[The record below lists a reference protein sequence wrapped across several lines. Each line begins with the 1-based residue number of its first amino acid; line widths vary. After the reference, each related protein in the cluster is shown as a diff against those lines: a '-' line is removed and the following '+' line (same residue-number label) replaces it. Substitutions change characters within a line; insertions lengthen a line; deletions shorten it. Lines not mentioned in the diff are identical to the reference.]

1 MAKTIT
7 IEPITRVEGH
17 GKITLKLDN
26 KGKVDDAKLHI
37 TQYRGFEKFCEGRP
51 FPEMPSLTARA
62 CGICPVSH
70 LLASSKA
77 CDAILAV
84 SIPPTADKLRR
95 LLNYAQFTQSHA
107 LSFFHLSS
115 PDMLLGM
122 DADPA
127 IRNVVGVIRE
137 HTDLA
142 VMGVTLRKIGQQI
155 ISILAGK
162 RIHPAWT
169 VPGGVNNPLTKDSRD
184 EIAKMVPE
192 ALDLITKALSW
203 FKGVA
208 GNFADE
214 VENFGNFNS
223 LYLGLV
229 TETGGLDFYGGKLRM
244 KDAKGNIIEDQVEAD
259 DYQTVVGEAVESY
272 SYMKFP
278 YYVKQGYPT
287 GLYRVGPLARLNVA
301 DHAGTPLADEALA
314 EFKAMSDGPVTS
326 SFHFHYARLIE
337 ILFSVESMQ
346 LLIDDPDILD
356 PHVRSRARSNRSE
369 GVGITEAPR
378 GTLFHH
384 YKIDEDGQMVSANMI
399 VATGNNNLA
408 MNKSILQ
415 VAQAYVNGN
424 KLQEGML
431 NRVEAVIR
439 CYDPCL
445 SCATHAAGKMPLHIQ
460 LTDTAG
466 NVVDEVLRD

>member
-229 TETGGLDFYGGKLRM
+229 TETGGLYFFGGE
-244 KDAKGNIIEDQVEAD
+244 N
-259 DYQTVVGEAVESY
+259 
-272 SYMKFP
+272 
-278 YYVKQGYPT
+278 
-287 GLYRVGPLARLNVA
+287 PL
-301 DHAGTPLADEALA
+301 
-314 EFKAMSDGPVTS
+314 
-326 SFHFHYARLIE
+326 
-337 ILFSVESMQ
+337 
-346 LLIDDPDILD
+346 
-356 PHVRSRARSNRSE
+356 E
-369 GVGITEAPR
+369 G
-378 GTLFHH
+378 
-384 YKIDEDGQMVSANMI
+384 
-399 VATGNNNLA
+399 
-408 MNKSILQ
+408 
-415 VAQAYVNGN
+415 AQRENFFG
-424 KLQEGML
+424 
-431 NRVEAVIR
+431 
-439 CYDPCL
+439 
-445 SCATHAAGKMPLHIQ
+445 
-460 LTDTAG
+460 
-466 NVVDEVLRD
+466 